1 MTTFFGGDIT
11 NISGLKHI
19 LSIGYEVECGVLMK
33 LTKSETGNP
42 DEIVLFN
49 SDTARKD
56 ILEFKKFEENPED
69 IDEDIIERLEE
80 TVEEKVY
87 DDKGK
92 IDKNSTFLITNDI
105 ASSPFIKK
113 LSSVCYYPSDEIIKT
128 NTLTNTNIDYSNEK
142 NQLYIFKDDEDKVYN
157 LNFLFGNRNTDCST
171 HSIVEWVFT
180 YFKPQQSNN
189 IVINTFLNMIKNLL
203 KHFSDLKPIKGKF
216 IMKYKDEN
224 NKEQEL
230 VIAKP
235 EQRILYHKPDTNLYY
250 LQTQVYEGPFTIDDV
265 CSVFQMTF
273 SSKGENVM
281 TVLIALLTDTLKS
294 IATFNTYISTKLTL
308 LLNIKLCV
316 DELVD
321 NYNKTSTKYQLIPNR
336 KQNQIKIEII
346 KNYLCLILFKT
357 ERYFVFK
364 NSEKPIK
371 YLKNMLFFNSRHSN
385 YVLYSALKRKIEK
398 MFDIKSATSINIIKK
413 LVFQPDTLKK
423 LFPADIKLRKGCLSA
438 SNTLEKLNKNYG
450 DPTYSLVSYF
460 DFFEDPIDNES
471 NRSVNSGKILNY
483 DWLEYKG
490 IDDYSTKMD
499 LKNDII
505 LVECRIFQK
514 LLSVYVYSIADAT
527 LKSQMKNG
535 SCNILT
541 NHFEEDVSSL
551 SVSNLKKIIEITDNF
566 KNDKPVKNNNPKND
580 NKICPEDK
588 VLNPKTNR
596 CIRLCYVGETR
607 NKNNRCVKKIKT
619 NAKTK
624 KLKLKLN

>member
-1 MTTFFGGDIT
+1 MTTFIGGDIT

-33 LTKSETGNP
+33 LTRTEAGNP
-42 DEIVLFN
+42 DELVLFN

-69 IDEDIIERLEE
+69 IDEDIIVRLEE
-80 TVEEKVY
+80 TVEEKMY

-92 IDKNSTFLITNDI
+92 VDKDSTFLITNDI
-105 ASSPFIKK
+105 ATSPFIKK
-113 LSSVCYYPSDEIIKT
+113 LASVCYYPSDEIIKS
-128 NTLTNTNIDYSNEK
+128 NTLTTDENVDYTNEK
-142 NQLYIFKDDEDKVYN
+142 NELYLFRDNKDNDYK
-157 LNFLFGNRNTDCST
+157 LNFLFQDITTNCST

-180 YFKPQQSNN
+180 YFKPQRSNN
-189 IVINTFLNMIKNLL
+189 IVINTFINMIKNLL
-203 KHFSDLKPIKGKF
+203 QHLSDLKPIKGNF
-216 IMKYKDEN
+216 IMKYKDAN
-224 NKEQEL
+224 DKEQEL

-250 LQTQVYEGPFTIDDV
+250 LQTQIQEKPFTIDDV

-281 TVLIALLTDTLKS
+281 TVLMALLTDTLKS
-294 IATFNTYISTKLTL
+294 IAKFNTHISSKLAI

-321 NYNKTSTKYQLIPNR
+321 NYNKNSVKYKLIANR
-336 KQNQIKIEII
+336 SQNQIRIEII
-346 KNYLCLILFKT
+346 KNYLCLILLKI
-357 ERYFVFK
+357 ERYFEFK
-364 NSEKPIK
+364 NAEKPTK
-371 YLKNMLFFNSRHSN
+371 YLKNLLFFNSRHSN
-385 YVLYSALKRKIEK
+385 YVLYMALKKKIEK
-398 MFDIKSATSINIIKK
+398 LFDIKSVAAINIFKK
-413 LVFQPDTLKK
+413 ILFQPDILKK
-423 LFPADIKLRKGCLSA
+423 IFSPDIKLRKGCLSA
-438 SNTLEKLNKNYG
+438 SNTLEKSNKNYG
-450 DPTYSLVSYF
+450 DPSYSLVSYF
-460 DFFEDPIDNES
+460 DFFEEPVDNES

-499 LKNDII
+499 LKNDIV

-514 LLSVYVYSIADAT
+514 LLSVYVYSIADAA
-527 LKSQMKNG
+527 LKNQMKNG
-535 SCNILT
+535 SCNMLT

-551 SVSNLKKIIEITDNF
+551 SVANLKKIIEIHDGL
-566 KNDKPVKNNNPKND
+566 KNNKE
-580 NKICPEDK
+580 KEEKEAKEKVCPRDK

-619 NAKTK
+619 RTRKVK
-624 KLKLKLN
+624 VKLK